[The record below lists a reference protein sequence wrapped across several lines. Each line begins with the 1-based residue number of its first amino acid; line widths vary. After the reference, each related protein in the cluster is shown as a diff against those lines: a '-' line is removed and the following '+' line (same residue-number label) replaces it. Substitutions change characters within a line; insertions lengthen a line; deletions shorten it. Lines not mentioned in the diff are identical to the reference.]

1 VNDQYLPNVVKL
13 LQPGSYVKE
22 KLHIECPHVDNLLPK
37 MINDSMFSNVTGKF
51 QKNTSH
57 AKTKIPLFFKGGMGG
72 FVRLSKIPLDP
83 PLQKG
88 ELYSAES

>member
-1 VNDQYLPNVVKL
+1 V
-13 LQPGSYVKE
+13 SKE

-51 QKNTSH
+51 QKTHIMRENQ
-57 AKTKIPLFFKGGMGG
+57 APPFFKGGMGG